1 MTGLATPA
9 LGAVDVMRLPVM
21 PIVLRHALERAG
33 EGRPTETLARAIG
46 RDAGLAMRFLA
57 ATASAAGIQQSA
69 NTSLEQQVHTLGGG
83 IAQTILMRAARD
95 RLREPASAAAAQDAL
110 AHWAH
115 SLHCA
120 HIAQA
125 VAEAC
130 AYSSPH
136 EAYLAGLLHDVGM
149 LALAADMP
157 HAWSGIAAAA
167 AHEGQLLELEL
178 DRLETS
184 HAEVSCMLATRI
196 GLPGHLADALLLQHA
211 PYAEL
216 LGTHKLVRM
225 LWVTEACT
233 ERSGSAPDLQTYARL
248 IGLPPEALDA
258 ALRQAAVRFIQDV
271 QELSAPVPAA
281 DRWWRLPVPAHEDP
295 ARTPEAAWQA
305 GADTRLLD
313 TVMQSAS
320 LQQAPALL
328 MGAEDTGGVLSR
340 LRSITAALLGLQMF
354 VAFLHDS
361 AARSLTGWFV
371 SPQRLAPAELD
382 IPMNAGT
389 SLVVRTAIERTPQ
402 QAPST
407 HGGERLR
414 GVDIEIARLLQ
425 APALATV
432 PLTAGSALLGV
443 LAFGVSQEQ
452 AQRMALDTGMLQR
465 LAEMASH
472 ALTHRKAHAD
482 QQRLK
487 ETDLRERL
495 RNSARRLVHEAR
507 NPLTVMKT
515 HLELLGERVRNG
527 DPIDKDIRVL
537 RAEIDRVSEI
547 IGRIGSA
554 DLSVEKAQAPTD
566 INALVRELMVVYR
579 EALFVTRAIEVG
591 LELDPR
597 LPSVMTDPNALKQ
610 VLLNFWKNASEAMP
624 AGGQVRVRTLDRV
637 NYEGRLMVEI
647 SVSDTGTGMPAEM
660 LETLFSERLTMSK
673 GADRGYGLNNA
684 YTLVKQLGGHVLCR
698 SEPERGT
705 MFTVLLPR
713 QSGASAARA

>member
-33 EGRPTETLARAIG
+33 EGRPTDALVRAIG
-46 RDAGLAMRFLA
+46 QDAGLAARFLA
-57 ATASAAGIQQSA
+57 TAAASSGASPSIA
-69 NTSLEQQVHTLGGG
+69 SLEAHLGTIGSG
-83 IAQTILMRAARD
+83 ISQAVLMRAARD
-95 RLREPASAAAAQDAL
+95 HLRQPATATAPDAL

-120 HIAQA
+120 HLAHAI
-125 VAEAC
+125 AEAC
-130 AYSSPH
+130 AYSHPQ
-136 EAYLAGLLHDVGM
+136 EAYLAGLLHDLGM
-149 LALAADMP
+149 LALAVDMP
-157 HAWSGIAAAA
+157 NLYAGIAAGA

-178 DRLETS
+178 DQLKTS
-184 HAEVSCMLATRI
+184 HAEVSCMLATRL

-211 PYAEL
+211 PQAEL
-216 LGTHKLVRM
+216 PGTHKLVRM
-225 LWVTEACT
+225 LWVAEACT
-233 ERSGSAPDLQTYARL
+233 ERSGSAPDVQTYARL
-248 IGLPPEALDA
+248 IGLPPDALDG
-258 ALRQAAVRFIQDV
+258 ALRQAGARYEQALR
-271 QELSAPVPAA
+271 ELACPVPVAST
-281 DRWWRLPVPAHEDP
+281 WWRLPAAPAADAQP
-295 ARTPEAAWQA
+295 ASEVAWQA
-305 GADTRLLD
+305 GADMHLLEV
-313 TVMQSAS
+313 VMQSAS

-340 LRSITAALLGLQMF
+340 LRSITAALFGLHLF
-354 VAFLHDS
+354 VAFLHDA

-371 SPQRLAPAELD
+371 SPQRLAPTELE
-382 IPMNAGT
+382 IPMSAGT
-389 SLVVRTAIERTPQ
+389 SMVVRAAVERAVQNGPED
-402 QAPST
+402 
-407 HGGERLR
+407 GGRLR

-425 APALATV
+425 APALVTI
-432 PLTAGSALLGV
+432 PLTVGSALLGV

-452 AQRMALDTGMLQR
+452 AQRMTADSGMLQR

-472 ALTHRKAHAD
+472 ALTSRKAHAD
-482 QQRLK
+482 QQRFK
-487 ETDLRERL
+487 EADLRERL

-527 DPIDKDIRVL
+527 EPIDKDIRVL
-537 RAEIDRVSEI
+537 RGEIDRVSEI

-554 DLSVEKAQAPTD
+554 DLSVEKVQAPTD

-579 EALFVTRAIEVG
+579 EALFVTRAIEVA

-597 LPSVMTDPNALKQ
+597 LPSVVTDANALKQ

-624 AGGQVRVRTLDRV
+624 TGGRVRVRTLDRV

-647 SVSDTGTGMPAEM
+647 SVSDTGTGMPPEM
-660 LETLFSERLTMSK
+660 LETLFSERLTMSR
-673 GADRGYGLNNA
+673 GGDRGYGVNNA
-684 YTLVKQLGGHVLCR
+684 FTLVKQLGGHILCR

-705 MFTVLLPR
+705 TFTVLLPR
-713 QSGASAARA
+713 QSGASSTRT

>member
-21 PIVLRHALERAG
+21 PVVLRHALEHAG
-33 EGRPTETLARAIG
+33 EGRPADAMIRMLG
-46 RDAGLAMRFLA
+46 YDAGLAVRFLA
-57 ATASAAGIQQSA
+57 VTSTVPGPAPAIG
-69 NTSLEQQVHTLGGG
+69 SLEQRLGNIGGG
-83 IAQTILMRAARD
+83 IAQAVLMRAARD
-95 RLREPASAAAAQDAL
+95 RLGQPASTPVAPDAL

-120 HIAQA
+120 MLAQA
-125 VAEAC
+125 IAEAC
-130 AYSSPH
+130 AYSHPR

-149 LALAADMP
+149 LALAVDMP
-157 HAWSGIAAAA
+157 NLYSGVVASA

-178 DRLETS
+178 DQLKTS
-184 HAEVSCMLATRI
+184 HAEVSCMLAMRI
-196 GLPGHLADALLLQHA
+196 GLPGHVADALLLQHA
-211 PYAEL
+211 PYADL

-225 LWVTEACT
+225 LWVAEACT
-233 ERSGSAPDLQTYARL
+233 ERSGTAPDVQTYARL
-248 IGLPPEALDA
+248 IGVPPDALDG
-258 ALRQAAVRFIQDV
+258 ALRQAALRYESTLR
-271 QELSAPVPAA
+271 ELSVAAPAA
-281 DRWWRLPVPAHEDP
+281 ASWWRLPAPAEPSP
-295 ARTPEAAWQA
+295 ATDGAWQTR
-305 GADTRLLD
+305 ADAQLLD
-313 TVMQSAS
+313 IVMQSAS

-328 MGAEDTGGVLSR
+328 MGAEDTGGVLAR
-340 LRSITAALLGLQMF
+340 LRSITGALFGLHTF

-371 SPQRLAPAELD
+371 SAQRLAPTELD
-382 IPMNAGT
+382 IPMNAAT
-389 SLVVRTAIERTPQ
+389 SVVVRAAIERTPQ
-402 QAPST
+402 QALNPAI
-407 HGGERLR
+407 ERLR

-432 PLTAGSALLGV
+432 PLTLGSALLGV
-443 LAFGVSQEQ
+443 LAFGVPVEQ
-452 AQRMALDTGMLQR
+452 AQRMSADGAMLQR
-465 LAEMASH
+465 LAEMASL
-472 ALTHRKAHAD
+472 ALTNRKTHAD

-527 DPIDKDIRVL
+527 EPIDKDIRVL
-537 RAEIDRVSEI
+537 RGEIDRVSEI
-547 IGRIGSA
+547 IGRIGTA
-554 DLSVEKAQAPTD
+554 DLSVEKTQEPTD

-579 EALFVTRAIEVG
+579 EALFVTRAIEVS

-597 LPSVMTDPNALKQ
+597 LPSVVTDANALKQ

-647 SVSDTGTGMPAEM
+647 SVSDTGTGMPPEM
-660 LETLFSERLTMSK
+660 LETLFSERLTMSR
-673 GADRGYGLNNA
+673 GGERGYGVNNA

-705 MFTVLLPR
+705 AFTVLLPR
-713 QSGASAARA
+713 QPNASSART